1 MKIVLT
7 TNSSRRFQFFRPA
20 HAESYGKHGANL
32 CTLLLFIGTALIVGG
47 LCGAHQSWIPH
58 TLNMH
63 FPDKPLLFSVYLS
76 IGLFHYALE
85 GLWVLLALIVA
96 LEGLAREKA
105 TGAALFLLALPVS
118 RLSLFLIR
126 AAVASAEAIVLGP
139 TSALFISGS
148 LSIRRRSLSLPPG
161 TWIRRVDERWS
172 GSVCLP

>member
-1 MKIVLT
+1 M
-7 TNSSRRFQFFRPA
+7 
-20 HAESYGKHGANL
+20 
-32 CTLLLFIGTALIVGG
+32 
-47 LCGAHQSWIPH
+47 
-58 TLNMH
+58 
-63 FPDKPLLFSVYLS
+63 YLS

-161 TWIRRVDERWS
+161 TWIRRVDER
-172 GSVCLP
+172 